1 MAILLVLPHQHMAY
15 DQIEYQC
22 HASSPYKIMV
32 SILSFQKR
40 KDAYTHH
47 MIANVFLPGHLI
59 DDWLSTL
66 RRRGTATS
74 RKQSR
79 GIYTQPLA
87 VMEACPNREM
97 MMHESGREVVE
108 ERDDKRCVARDCR
121 SHHAHRIQPRRAL

>member
-22 HASSPYKIMV
+22 HASSPYKIIV
-32 SILSFQKR
+32 SILSFRER

-66 RRRGTATS
+66 RS
-74 RKQSR
+74 
-79 GIYTQPLA
+79 
-87 VMEACPNREM
+87 
-97 MMHESGREVVE
+97 
-108 ERDDKRCVARDCR
+108 
-121 SHHAHRIQPRRAL
+121 